1 MLIPAESLPYF
12 EKMVYLPMV
21 LAVFEQDRETF
32 EKGTFK
38 LNRPYIALVERAIK
52 EARNSLKETKLYMRE
67 NNMKV
72 VRGDHDETAT
82 EYVFLYGGYEERRRY
97 LNVRLRNRT
106 EELLGFYLA
115 KA

>member
-1 MLIPAESLPYF
+1 MLIPTESLPYF

-21 LAVFEQDRETF
+21 LTILEHDREAF

-52 EARNSLKETKLYMRE
+52 EVRNSLKETKLYMRE

-72 VRGDHDETAT
+72 IRGKHDETAT
-82 EYVFLYGGYEERRRY
+82 EYIFLYSGYEEHRRY
-97 LNVRLRNRT
+97 LNVRLRYRT
-106 EELLGFYLA
+106 EELLEVYLTR
-115 KA
+115 